1 MTTITLYTTRFCP
14 FCFAAKR
21 LLNQKGLEF
30 DEIDVSGD
38 PETRAVMIQRAG
50 GRRTVPQIFVGDTH
64 VGGFD
69 DLNALE
75 REGKLD
81 PLLNAQAGAAQ

>member
-1 MTTITLYTTRFCP
+1 MTTTTIYTTRFCP

-21 LLNQKGLEF
+21 LLDQKGVKF
-30 DEIDVSGD
+30 DEIDVTGD
-38 PETRAVMIQRAG
+38 PETRAVMTQRAG

-69 DLNALE
+69 DLSALE

-81 PLLNAQAGAAQ
+81 PLLDSQIGAAQ